1 MRDLELLAQAVTYP
15 PTPSISAAVAERISV
30 VPARTPAWGLA
41 GAALATVVVMTALVA
56 GTVAP
61 AREAMADLFDRIN
74 IFEVDEVP
82 EDLPTNIRGEE
93 VSLAEAEARLGRTIL
108 LPTDETGSS
117 QLPERVLWQELEEGT
132 LSYVAMFFDP
142 SDTAPYVLFQ
152 TNAYAGKGLG
162 PGAEARPVSG
172 LGQGAYWL
180 EGLRVV
186 QLYDSDGN
194 FIREGQRRTDDN
206 TLIWNRDEFVYRIE
220 GDLSEAEAIEI
231 ATSLAPMK

>member
-1 MRDLELLAQAVTYP
+1 
-15 PTPSISAAVAERISV
+15 
-30 VPARTPAWGLA
+30 
-41 GAALATVVVMTALVA
+41 
-56 GTVAP
+56 
-61 AREAMADLFDRIN
+61 
-74 IFEVDEVP
+74 
-82 EDLPTNIRGEE
+82 
-93 VSLAEAEARLGRTIL
+93 
-108 LPTDETGSS
+108 
-117 QLPERVLWQELEEGT
+117 
-132 LSYVAMFFDP
+132 MFFDP